1 MGDFNMKKEDFT
13 LDTKTKENID
23 KKVKELKDRE
33 RFFTSSREESDLKRK
48 KEYRGETQ
56 TMSSIGKKIFT
67 KEKKTKKSNVIA
79 TIVAWSV
86 ISVATVGLVVGLS
99 GQAKVDRNVDQLSK
113 TNPDQL
119 NKLDET
125 LNSISRRIAGE
136 KKANKEKYDLE
147 QKAKA
152 EEAKR
157 KQDEA
162 EQARKKQAEQPAA
175 PQQAPVGYTVS
186 GYSSASSDAIQGII
200 DSNLTAWVSIS
211 DIPTAGGVAVFGHTD
226 FTGRPSA
233 GAWVAG
239 ASVGEIVTVSGTQYR
254 ITNKYIVNY
263 LSDEQYDAVYGTQ
276 PGELVFITCAT
287 YDQGT
292 DWVLR
297 TQRI

>member
-1 MGDFNMKKEDFT
+1 MKKE
-13 LDTKTKENID
+13 
-23 KKVKELKDRE
+23 KV
-33 RFFTSSREESDLKRK
+33 
-48 KEYRGETQ
+48 
-56 TMSSIGKKIFT
+56 
-67 KEKKTKKSNVIA
+67 TKKSNVIA

-99 GQAKVDRNVDQLSK
+99 GPTQAKVDRNVDQLSK
-113 TNPDQL
+113 TNPDQR
-119 NKLDET
+119 NKFDET
-125 LNSISRRIAGE
+125 LNSISRKNAGE

-152 EEAKR
+152 E
-157 KQDEA
+157 
-162 EQARKKQAEQPAA
+162 QAKKQADEQAAQQQAKQQAKQQAEQQAQQQAAEQQAAPQAA

-211 DIPTAGGVAVFGHTD
+211 DIPTAGGVTVFGHTD
-226 FTGRPSA
+226 FAGRPSA
-233 GAWVAG
+233 GAWIAG

-263 LSDEQYDAVYGTQ
+263 SSAEEYDAVYGAQ

-287 YDQGT
+287 YDQST

>member
-1 MGDFNMKKEDFT
+1 MRTPTYG
-13 LDTKTKENID
+13 
-23 KKVKELKDRE
+23 
-33 RFFTSSREESDLKRK
+33 
-48 KEYRGETQ
+48 GETQ
-56 TMSSIGKKIFT
+56 TMSSIDTEILT
-67 KEKKTKKSNVIA
+67 KEEKNKKSKVIA
-79 TIVAWSV
+79 TIVAGSV
-86 ISVATVGLVVGLS
+86 ITVATIGLVVGVS
-99 GQAKVDRNVDQLSK
+99 GAAQTKVDRNVDQLSK
-113 TNPDQL
+113 TNPDQR
-119 NKLDET
+119 NKFDET
-125 LNSISRRIAGE
+125 LNAISRKITSE

-162 EQARKKQAEQPAA
+162 EQDRKKQAAEQATQQQAEQQAEQQAQQQAAQQQAEQSAAPPAA

-186 GYSSASSDAIQGII
+186 GYSSASSTAIQGII

-226 FTGRPSA
+226 FSGRPSA
-233 GAWVAG
+233 GAWISG
-239 ASVGEIVTVSGTQYR
+239 ASVGEIVTVSGTQHR

-263 LSDEQYDAVYGTQ
+263 LSNEEFDAVYGAQ

>member
-1 MGDFNMKKEDFT
+1 MNIHLKE
-13 LDTKTKENID
+13 
-23 KKVKELKDRE
+23 
-33 RFFTSSREESDLKRK
+33 K

-56 TMSSIGKKIFT
+56 TMSSIDTEILT
-67 KEKKTKKSNVIA
+67 KEEKNKKSKVIA
-79 TIVAWSV
+79 TIVAGSV
-86 ISVATVGLVVGLS
+86 ITVATIGLVVGVS
-99 GQAKVDRNVDQLSK
+99 GAAQTKVDRNVDQLSK
-113 TNPDQL
+113 TNPDQR

-125 LNSISRRIAGE
+125 LNAISRKITSE

-162 EQARKKQAEQPAA
+162 EQDRKKQADEQAAQQQAAQQQAEQPAA
-175 PQQAPVGYTVS
+175 PQPATVGYTVS

-233 GAWVAG
+233 GAWVSG

-263 LSDEQYDAVYGTQ
+263 SSNEEYDAVYGAQ

-287 YDQGT
+287 YDKGT

>member
-1 MGDFNMKKEDFT
+1 
-13 LDTKTKENID
+13 
-23 KKVKELKDRE
+23 
-33 RFFTSSREESDLKRK
+33 
-48 KEYRGETQ
+48 
-56 TMSSIGKKIFT
+56 MSSIDKEIFI
-67 KEKKTKKSNVIA
+67 KEKKTKKSKMIA
-79 TIVAWSV
+79 TIVAVSV
-86 ISVATVGLVVGLS
+86 IAVATIGLVVGVS
-99 GQAKVDRNVDQLSK
+99 GPAQAKVDRNVDQLSK

-119 NKLDET
+119 NKFDET

-162 EQARKKQAEQPAA
+162 EQARKKQADEQAEHQAQQQAAQQQAEQPAASQTAPQAA

-239 ASVGEIVTVSGTQYR
+239 ASVGEIVTVSGIPYR

-263 LSDEQYDAVYGTQ
+263 SSDEEYDAVYGAQ

-292 DWVLR
+292 VWVLR

>member
-1 MGDFNMKKEDFT
+1 MKKE
-13 LDTKTKENID
+13 
-23 KKVKELKDRE
+23 KV
-33 RFFTSSREESDLKRK
+33 
-48 KEYRGETQ
+48 
-56 TMSSIGKKIFT
+56 
-67 KEKKTKKSNVIA
+67 TKKKNVIA

-99 GQAKVDRNVDQLSK
+99 GPAQGKVDRNVDQLSK
-113 TNPDQL
+113 TNPDQR
-119 NKLDET
+119 NKFDET
-125 LNSISRRIAGE
+125 LNSISRKNAGE

-152 EEAKR
+152 EQA
-157 KQDEA
+157 QQQAA
-162 EQARKKQAEQPAA
+162 EQQAEQQAAQQQAQQQAAEQQAAQPAAQPAA
-175 PQQAPVGYTVS
+175 PQAAPQPATVGYTVS
-186 GYSSASSDAIQGII
+186 GYSSASSAAIQGII

-211 DIPTAGGVAVFGHTD
+211 DIPTAGGVTVFGHTD
-226 FTGRPSA
+226 FAGRPSA
-233 GAWVAG
+233 GAWIAG

-263 LSDEQYDAVYGTQ
+263 SSAEEYDAVYGAQ

-287 YDQGT
+287 YDQST

>member
-1 MGDFNMKKEDFT
+1 MRRIFAMKKE
-13 LDTKTKENID
+13 
-23 KKVKELKDRE
+23 KV
-33 RFFTSSREESDLKRK
+33 
-48 KEYRGETQ
+48 
-56 TMSSIGKKIFT
+56 
-67 KEKKTKKSNVIA
+67 TKKKNVIA

-99 GQAKVDRNVDQLSK
+99 GPTQAKVDRNVDQLSK
-113 TNPDQL
+113 TNPDQR
-119 NKLDET
+119 NKFDET
-125 LNSISRRIAGE
+125 LNSISRKNAGE

-147 QKAKA
+147 QKANA

-162 EQARKKQAEQPAA
+162 EQARKKQADEQAA
-175 PQQAPVGYTVS
+175 QQQAEQLAAPQAAPQASPQQAPVGYTVS

-211 DIPTAGGVAVFGHTD
+211 DIPTAGGVAVFGHTN

-233 GAWVAG
+233 GAWVAS
-239 ASVGEIVTVSGTQYR
+239 ASVGEIVTVSGIPYR

-263 LSDEQYDAVYGTQ
+263 SSDEEYDAVYGAQ

-292 DWVLR
+292 VWVLR

>member
-1 MGDFNMKKEDFT
+1 
-13 LDTKTKENID
+13 
-23 KKVKELKDRE
+23 
-33 RFFTSSREESDLKRK
+33 
-48 KEYRGETQ
+48 
-56 TMSSIGKKIFT
+56 MSSIDTEILT
-67 KEKKTKKSNVIA
+67 KEEKNKKSKVIA
-79 TIVAWSV
+79 TIVAGSV
-86 ISVATVGLVVGLS
+86 ITVATIGLVVGVS
-99 GQAKVDRNVDQLSK
+99 GAAQTKVDRNVDQLSK
-113 TNPDQL
+113 TNLDQR
-119 NKLDET
+119 NKFDET
-125 LNSISRRIAGE
+125 LNAISRKITSE

-162 EQARKKQAEQPAA
+162 EQDRKKQADEQAA
-175 PQQAPVGYTVS
+175 QQQAPVGYTVS

-226 FTGRPSA
+226 FAGRPSA
-233 GAWVAG
+233 GAWIAG

-263 LSDEQYDAVYGTQ
+263 LSAEQYDAVYGAQ

-287 YDQGT
+287 YDQAT

-297 TQRI
+297 TQRM

>member
-1 MGDFNMKKEDFT
+1 
-13 LDTKTKENID
+13 
-23 KKVKELKDRE
+23 
-33 RFFTSSREESDLKRK
+33 
-48 KEYRGETQ
+48 
-56 TMSSIGKKIFT
+56 MSSIGKKIFT
-67 KEKKTKKSNVIA
+67 KEKKNKKSKVIA
-79 TIVAWSV
+79 TIVAGSV
-86 ISVATVGLVVGLS
+86 ITVATIGLVVGVS
-99 GQAKVDRNVDQLSK
+99 GATQAKVDRNVDQLSK
-113 TNPDQL
+113 TNPDQR
-119 NKLDET
+119 NKFDET
-125 LNSISRRIAGE
+125 LNSISRKNAGE

-162 EQARKKQAEQPAA
+162 EQARKKQADEQAAQQQAEQQAEQPAAPQTAPQAA

-211 DIPTAGGVAVFGHTD
+211 DIPTAGGVAVFGHTN

-239 ASVGEIVTVSGTQYR
+239 ASVGEIVTVSGIPYR

-263 LSDEQYDAVYGTQ
+263 SSDEEYDAVYGAQ
-276 PGELVFITCAT
+276 LGELVFITCAT

-292 DWVLR
+292 VWVLR

>member
-1 MGDFNMKKEDFT
+1 MRTPTYG
-13 LDTKTKENID
+13 
-23 KKVKELKDRE
+23 
-33 RFFTSSREESDLKRK
+33 
-48 KEYRGETQ
+48 GETQ
-56 TMSSIGKKIFT
+56 TMSSIDTEILT
-67 KEKKTKKSNVIA
+67 KEEKNKKSKVIA
-79 TIVAWSV
+79 TIVAGSV
-86 ISVATVGLVVGLS
+86 ITVATIGLVVGVS
-99 GQAKVDRNVDQLSK
+99 GAAQTKVDRNVDQLSK
-113 TNPDQL
+113 TNPDQR
-119 NKLDET
+119 NKFDET
-125 LNSISRRIAGE
+125 LNAISRKITSE

-162 EQARKKQAEQPAA
+162 EQDRKKQAAEQATQQQAEQQAEQQAQQQAAQQQAEQPAAPPAA

-186 GYSSASSDAIQGII
+186 GYSSASSTAIQGII

-226 FTGRPSA
+226 FSGRPSA
-233 GAWVAG
+233 GAWISG
-239 ASVGEIVTVSGTQYR
+239 ASVGEIVTVSGTQHR

-263 LSDEQYDAVYGTQ
+263 LSNEEFDAVYGAQ

>member
-1 MGDFNMKKEDFT
+1 MRT
-13 LDTKTKENID
+13 PT
-23 KKVKELKDRE
+23 
-33 RFFTSSREESDLKRK
+33 
-48 KEYRGETQ
+48 YRGETQ
-56 TMSSIGKKIFT
+56 TMSSIDTEILT
-67 KEKKTKKSNVIA
+67 KEEKNKKSKVIA
-79 TIVAWSV
+79 TIVAGSV
-86 ISVATVGLVVGLS
+86 ITVATIGLVVGVS
-99 GQAKVDRNVDQLSK
+99 GAAQTKVDRNVDQLSK
-113 TNPDQL
+113 TNPDQR

-125 LNSISRRIAGE
+125 LNAISRKITSE

-162 EQARKKQAEQPAA
+162 EQDRKKQADEQAA
-175 PQQAPVGYTVS
+175 QQQATVGYTVS

-233 GAWVAG
+233 GAWVSG

-263 LSDEQYDAVYGTQ
+263 LSNEEYDAVYGAQ

-287 YDQGT
+287 YDKGT

>member
-1 MGDFNMKKEDFT
+1 MCY
-13 LDTKTKENID
+13 NIYI
-23 KKVKELKDRE
+23 KITIWGLR
-33 RFFTSSREESDLKRK
+33 TPT
-48 KEYRGETQ
+48 YRGETQ
-56 TMSSIGKKIFT
+56 TMSSIDTEILT
-67 KEKKTKKSNVIA
+67 KEEKNKKSKVIA
-79 TIVAWSV
+79 TIVAGSV
-86 ISVATVGLVVGLS
+86 ITVATIGLVVGVS
-99 GQAKVDRNVDQLSK
+99 GAAQTKVDRNVDQLSK
-113 TNPDQL
+113 TNPDQR

-125 LNSISRRIAGE
+125 LNAISRKITSE

-162 EQARKKQAEQPAA
+162 EQDRKKQADEQAAQQQAEQQAQQQAAQQQAEQPAA
-175 PQQAPVGYTVS
+175 PQPATVGYTVS

-233 GAWVAG
+233 GAWVSG

-263 LSDEQYDAVYGTQ
+263 LSNEEYDAVYGAQ

-287 YDQGT
+287 SDQGT
-292 DWVLR
+292 NWVLR

>member
-1 MGDFNMKKEDFT
+1 
-13 LDTKTKENID
+13 
-23 KKVKELKDRE
+23 
-33 RFFTSSREESDLKRK
+33 
-48 KEYRGETQ
+48 
-56 TMSSIGKKIFT
+56 MSSIDTEILT
-67 KEKKTKKSNVIA
+67 KEEKNKKSKVIA
-79 TIVAWSV
+79 TIVAGSV
-86 ISVATVGLVVGLS
+86 ITVATIGLVVGVS
-99 GQAKVDRNVDQLSK
+99 GAAQTKVDRNVDQLSK
-113 TNPDQL
+113 TNPDQR

-125 LNSISRRIAGE
+125 LNAISRKITSE

-152 EEAKR
+152 
-157 KQDEA
+157 DEA
-162 EQARKKQAEQPAA
+162 EQDRKKQADEQAAQQQAEQQAQQQAAQQQAEQPAA
-175 PQQAPVGYTVS
+175 PQAAPQQARVGYTVS

-233 GAWVAG
+233 GAWVSG

-263 LSDEQYDAVYGTQ
+263 LSNEEYDAVYGAQ

-292 DWVLR
+292 D
-297 TQRI
+297 

>member
-1 MGDFNMKKEDFT
+1 
-13 LDTKTKENID
+13 
-23 KKVKELKDRE
+23 
-33 RFFTSSREESDLKRK
+33 
-48 KEYRGETQ
+48 
-56 TMSSIGKKIFT
+56 MSSLGKKTFT
-67 KEKKTKKSNVIA
+67 KEKTTKKSNVIT

-99 GQAKVDRNVDQLSK
+99 GPAEAKVDRNVDQLSK

-119 NKLDET
+119 NKFDET
-125 LNSISRRIAGE
+125 LNSISRKNTSE

-162 EQARKKQAEQPAA
+162 EQARKKQADEQAAQQQAQQQAEQQAQQQAAQQQAEQPAA
-175 PQQAPVGYTVS
+175 PQAAPQAAQQQAAVGYTVS
-186 GYSSASSDAIQGII
+186 GYSSASSDVIQGII

-211 DIPTAGGVAVFGHTD
+211 DMSTAGGVAVFGHTD
-226 FTGRPSA
+226 FAGRPSA
-233 GAWVAG
+233 GAWVTS
-239 ASVGEIVTVSGTQYR
+239 ASVGEIVTVSGIPYR

-263 LSDEQYDAVYGTQ
+263 SSDEEYDAVYGAQ

-287 YDQGT
+287 YDRGT
-292 DWVLR
+292 VWILR
-297 TQRI
+297 TQRM

>member
-1 MGDFNMKKEDFT
+1 MKKE
-13 LDTKTKENID
+13 
-23 KKVKELKDRE
+23 KV
-33 RFFTSSREESDLKRK
+33 
-48 KEYRGETQ
+48 
-56 TMSSIGKKIFT
+56 
-67 KEKKTKKSNVIA
+67 TKKKNVIA

-99 GQAKVDRNVDQLSK
+99 GPAQGKVDRNVDQLSK
-113 TNPDQL
+113 TNPDQR
-119 NKLDET
+119 NKFDET
-125 LNSISRRIAGE
+125 LNSISRKNAGE

-152 EEAKR
+152 EQA
-157 KQDEA
+157 QQQAA
-162 EQARKKQAEQPAA
+162 EQQAAQPAAQPAA
-175 PQQAPVGYTVS
+175 PQAAPQPATVGYTVS
-186 GYSSASSDAIQGII
+186 GYSSASSAAIQGII

-211 DIPTAGGVAVFGHTD
+211 DIPTAGGVTVFGHTD
-226 FTGRPSA
+226 FAGRPSA
-233 GAWVAG
+233 GAWIAG

-263 LSDEQYDAVYGTQ
+263 LSAEEYDAVYGAQ

-287 YDQGT
+287 YDQST

>member
-1 MGDFNMKKEDFT
+1 M
-13 LDTKTKENID
+13 
-23 KKVKELKDRE
+23 
-33 RFFTSSREESDLKRK
+33 
-48 KEYRGETQ
+48 
-56 TMSSIGKKIFT
+56 
-67 KEKKTKKSNVIA
+67 IA
-79 TIVAWSV
+79 TIVAGSV
-86 ISVATVGLVVGLS
+86 IAVATIGLVVGVS
-99 GQAKVDRNVDQLSK
+99 GPAQAKVDRNVDQLSK
-113 TNPDQL
+113 TNPDQR
-119 NKLDET
+119 NKFDET
-125 LNSISRRIAGE
+125 LNSISRKIAGE

-162 EQARKKQAEQPAA
+162 EQDRKKQADEQAAQQQAAQQQAEQPAAPQAA

-211 DIPTAGGVAVFGHTD
+211 DIPTAGGVAVFGHTN

-263 LSDEQYDAVYGTQ
+263 LSDEEYDAVYGAQ

-287 YDQGT
+287 YDQST

>member
-1 MGDFNMKKEDFT
+1 
-13 LDTKTKENID
+13 
-23 KKVKELKDRE
+23 
-33 RFFTSSREESDLKRK
+33 
-48 KEYRGETQ
+48 
-56 TMSSIGKKIFT
+56 MSSIGKKIFT
-67 KEKKTKKSNVIA
+67 KEKKNKKSKVIA
-79 TIVAWSV
+79 TIVAGSV
-86 ISVATVGLVVGLS
+86 ITVATIGLVLGVS
-99 GQAKVDRNVDQLSK
+99 GATQAKVDRNVDQLSK

-119 NKLDET
+119 NKFDET
-125 LNSISRRIAGE
+125 LNSISRKIAGE

-162 EQARKKQAEQPAA
+162 EQARKKQADEQAAQQQAAQQQAEQPAAPQAA

-211 DIPTAGGVAVFGHTD
+211 DIPTAGGVAVFGHTN

-239 ASVGEIVTVSGTQYR
+239 ASVGEIVTVSGIPYR

-263 LSDEQYDAVYGTQ
+263 SSDEEYDAVYGAQ

-292 DWVLR
+292 VWVLR

>member
-1 MGDFNMKKEDFT
+1 
-13 LDTKTKENID
+13 
-23 KKVKELKDRE
+23 
-33 RFFTSSREESDLKRK
+33 
-48 KEYRGETQ
+48 
-56 TMSSIGKKIFT
+56 MSSIDTEILT
-67 KEKKTKKSNVIA
+67 KEEKNKKSKVIA
-79 TIVAWSV
+79 TIVAGSV
-86 ISVATVGLVVGLS
+86 ITVATIGLVVGVS
-99 GQAKVDRNVDQLSK
+99 GAAQTKVDRNVDQLSK
-113 TNPDQL
+113 TNPDQR

-125 LNSISRRIAGE
+125 LNAISRKITSE

-162 EQARKKQAEQPAA
+162 EQDRKKQADEQAAQQQAEQQAQQQAAQQQAEQPAA
-175 PQQAPVGYTVS
+175 PQPATVGYTVS

-233 GAWVAG
+233 GAWVSG

-263 LSDEQYDAVYGTQ
+263 LSNEEYDAVYGAQ

-287 YDQGT
+287 SDQGT
-292 DWVLR
+292 NWVLR

>member
-1 MGDFNMKKEDFT
+1 MKKE
-13 LDTKTKENID
+13 
-23 KKVKELKDRE
+23 KV
-33 RFFTSSREESDLKRK
+33 
-48 KEYRGETQ
+48 
-56 TMSSIGKKIFT
+56 
-67 KEKKTKKSNVIA
+67 TKKKNVIA

-86 ISVATVGLVVGLS
+86 ISVATVGLVVGLN
-99 GQAKVDRNVDQLSK
+99 GHTQAKVDRNVDQLSK
-113 TNPDQL
+113 TNLDQR
-119 NKLDET
+119 NKFDET
-125 LNSISRRIAGE
+125 LNSISRKNAGE

-152 EEAKR
+152 EQAK
-157 KQDEA
+157 KQAA
-162 EQARKKQAEQPAA
+162 EQQAEQQAQQQAQQQAEQPAAPQAA

-211 DIPTAGGVAVFGHTD
+211 DIPTAGGVAVFGHTN

-239 ASVGEIVTVSGTQYR
+239 ASVGEIVTVSGIPYR

-263 LSDEQYDAVYGTQ
+263 SSDEEYDAVYGAQ

-292 DWVLR
+292 IWVLR

>member
-1 MGDFNMKKEDFT
+1 
-13 LDTKTKENID
+13 
-23 KKVKELKDRE
+23 
-33 RFFTSSREESDLKRK
+33 
-48 KEYRGETQ
+48 
-56 TMSSIGKKIFT
+56 MSSIDTEILT
-67 KEKKTKKSNVIA
+67 KEEKNKKSKVIA
-79 TIVAWSV
+79 TIVAGSV
-86 ISVATVGLVVGLS
+86 ITVATIGLVVGVS
-99 GQAKVDRNVDQLSK
+99 GAAQTKVDRNVDQLSK
-113 TNPDQL
+113 TNPDQR

-125 LNSISRRIAGE
+125 LNAISRKITSE

-162 EQARKKQAEQPAA
+162 EQDRKKQADEQAAQQQAEQQAQQQAAQQQAEPQAAPQAA
-175 PQQAPVGYTVS
+175 PQQARVGYTVS

-233 GAWVAG
+233 GAWVSG

-263 LSDEQYDAVYGTQ
+263 LSNEEYDAVYGAQ

>member
-1 MGDFNMKKEDFT
+1 
-13 LDTKTKENID
+13 
-23 KKVKELKDRE
+23 
-33 RFFTSSREESDLKRK
+33 
-48 KEYRGETQ
+48 
-56 TMSSIGKKIFT
+56 MSSIGKKIFT
-67 KEKKTKKSNVIA
+67 KEKKNKKSKVIA
-79 TIVAWSV
+79 TIVAGSV
-86 ISVATVGLVVGLS
+86 ITVATIGVS
-99 GQAKVDRNVDQLSK
+99 GATQAKVDRNVDQLSK
-113 TNPDQL
+113 TNPDQR
-119 NKLDET
+119 NKFDET
-125 LNSISRRIAGE
+125 LNSISRKIAGE

-162 EQARKKQAEQPAA
+162 EQARKKQADEQAAQQQAEQQAAQQQAEQQQAEQPAAPQAA

-211 DIPTAGGVAVFGHTD
+211 DIPTAGGVAVFGHTN

-239 ASVGEIVTVSGTQYR
+239 ASVGEIVTVSGIPYR

-263 LSDEQYDAVYGTQ
+263 SSDEEYDAVYGAQ

-292 DWVLR
+292 VWVLR

>member
-1 MGDFNMKKEDFT
+1 
-13 LDTKTKENID
+13 
-23 KKVKELKDRE
+23 
-33 RFFTSSREESDLKRK
+33 
-48 KEYRGETQ
+48 
-56 TMSSIGKKIFT
+56 MSSIGKKIFT
-67 KEKKTKKSNVIA
+67 KEKKTKKSKVIA
-79 TIVAWSV
+79 TIVAGSV
-86 ISVATVGLVVGLS
+86 ITVATIGLVVGLS
-99 GQAKVDRNVDQLSK
+99 GPTQAKVDRNVDQLSK
-113 TNPDQL
+113 TNPDQR
-119 NKLDET
+119 NKFDET
-125 LNSISRRIAGE
+125 LNAISRKITSE

-162 EQARKKQAEQPAA
+162 EQDRKKQAAEQAT

-211 DIPTAGGVAVFGHTD
+211 DIPTAGGVAVFGHTN

-239 ASVGEIVTVSGTQYR
+239 ASVGEIVTVSGIPYR

-263 LSDEQYDAVYGTQ
+263 SSNEEYDAVYGAQ

-292 DWVLR
+292 VWVLR
-297 TQRI
+297 TQCI

>member
-1 MGDFNMKKEDFT
+1 MKKE
-13 LDTKTKENID
+13 
-23 KKVKELKDRE
+23 KV
-33 RFFTSSREESDLKRK
+33 
-48 KEYRGETQ
+48 
-56 TMSSIGKKIFT
+56 
-67 KEKKTKKSNVIA
+67 TKKKNVIA

-99 GQAKVDRNVDQLSK
+99 GPAQGKVDRNVDQLSK
-113 TNPDQL
+113 TNLDQR
-119 NKLDET
+119 NKFDET
-125 LNSISRRIAGE
+125 LNSISRKNAGE

-152 EEAKR
+152 EQA
-157 KQDEA
+157 QQQAA
-162 EQARKKQAEQPAA
+162 EQQAEQQAAQQQAQQQAAEQQAAQPAA
-175 PQQAPVGYTVS
+175 PQAAPQPATVGYTVS
-186 GYSSASSDAIQGII
+186 GYSSASSAAIQGII

-239 ASVGEIVTVSGTQYR
+239 ASVGEIVTVSGIPYR

-263 LSDEQYDAVYGTQ
+263 LSDEEYDAVYGAQ

-287 YDQGT
+287 YDQST

>member
-1 MGDFNMKKEDFT
+1 
-13 LDTKTKENID
+13 
-23 KKVKELKDRE
+23 
-33 RFFTSSREESDLKRK
+33 
-48 KEYRGETQ
+48 
-56 TMSSIGKKIFT
+56 MSSIGKKIFT
-67 KEKKTKKSNVIA
+67 KEKKNKKSKVIA
-79 TIVAWSV
+79 TIVAGSV
-86 ISVATVGLVVGLS
+86 ITVATIGVS
-99 GQAKVDRNVDQLSK
+99 GATQAKVDRNVDQLSK
-113 TNPDQL
+113 TNPDQR
-119 NKLDET
+119 NKFDET
-125 LNSISRRIAGE
+125 LNSISRKIAGE

-162 EQARKKQAEQPAA
+162 EQDRKKQADEQAAQQQAQQQAAQQQAEQPAA

-211 DIPTAGGVAVFGHTD
+211 DIPTAGGVAVFGHTN

-239 ASVGEIVTVSGTQYR
+239 ASVGEIVTVSGIPYR

-263 LSDEQYDAVYGTQ
+263 LSDEEYDAVYGAQ

-287 YDQGT
+287 YDQST

>member
-1 MGDFNMKKEDFT
+1 MKKE
-13 LDTKTKENID
+13 
-23 KKVKELKDRE
+23 KV
-33 RFFTSSREESDLKRK
+33 
-48 KEYRGETQ
+48 
-56 TMSSIGKKIFT
+56 
-67 KEKKTKKSNVIA
+67 TKKKNVIA

-99 GQAKVDRNVDQLSK
+99 GPAQGKVDRNVDQLSK
-113 TNPDQL
+113 TNLDQR
-119 NKLDET
+119 NKFDET
-125 LNSISRRIAGE
+125 LNSISRKNAGE

-152 EEAKR
+152 EQA
-157 KQDEA
+157 QQQAA
-162 EQARKKQAEQPAA
+162 EQQAEQQAAQPAAQPAA
-175 PQQAPVGYTVS
+175 PQPATVGYTVS
-186 GYSSASSDAIQGII
+186 GYSSASSAAIQGII

-211 DIPTAGGVAVFGHTD
+211 DIPTAGGVTVFGHTD
-226 FTGRPSA
+226 FAGRPSA
-233 GAWVAG
+233 GAWIAG

-263 LSDEQYDAVYGTQ
+263 LSAEEYDAVYGAQ

-287 YDQGT
+287 YDQST